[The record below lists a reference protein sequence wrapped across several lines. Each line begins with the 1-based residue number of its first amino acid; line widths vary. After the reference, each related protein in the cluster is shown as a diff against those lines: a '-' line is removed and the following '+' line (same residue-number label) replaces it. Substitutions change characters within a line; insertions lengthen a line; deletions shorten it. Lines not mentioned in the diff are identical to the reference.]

1 MLILRDEKISGN
13 LFTVREPRFKPM
25 SGYGLSR
32 VTGKGA
38 KMVSKESG
46 NQPRKFASS
55 TQLTSTHNHL
65 SSPRELATLFI
76 L

>member
-13 LFTVREPRFKPM
+13 LFRVIEPRFKPM

-32 VTGKGA
+32 VTGESA
-38 KMVSKESG
+38 KNVSKESG

-55 TQLTSTHNHL
+55 TQLTGTYNHL
-65 SSPRELATLFI
+65 SSPRELAALFI